1 MQNYKNLKHFI
12 LLFGLL
18 LPIAWCG
25 ATTLILKDGYS
36 AIQVKVAQVQSV
48 PKGSSIQASINGHL
62 LTVVFLENL
71 GQVTVEG
78 PLHYA
83 PTSQFPTT
91 PYYSCYIDWHEY
103 PSNDSDLYLKII
115 AVR

>member
-48 PKGSSIQASINGHL
+48 LLHPGLHQRPSPHGGLPRESRSSDCGNHNLNGFSSGFHYDNPGL
-62 LTVVFLENL
+62 YFKIHAAH
-71 GQVTVEG
+71 VT
-78 PLHYA
+78 YA
-83 PTSQFPTT
+83 NVIWLVHP
-91 PYYSCYIDWHEY
+91 HH
-103 PSNDSDLYLKII
+103 ND
-115 AVR
+115 